1 MLICIPKHIKLI
13 KLMCSPAEGREKF
26 STILKT
32 FTPQFLLSIMFH
44 NNVQLLQNWF
54 ILINPYQLN
63 PSVGINLNVN
73 LHFMLLPL
81 KSNLTVNLHN
91 KHSLFVLALRMLCC
105 NVIHM
110 TYYDDDNARRA
121 QFFFILTYVH
131 TEIFIL
137 LLLLFLFLKAE
148 IHIHY
153 YGDKCFHSR
162 KASFLIFLTWKLFFY
177 FSMA

>member
-1 MLICIPKHIKLI
+1 
-13 KLMCSPAEGREKF
+13 MCSFASLSTSNWSSWCAQQRKEEKKF

-121 QFFFILTYVH
+121 QFFSYSHTY
-131 TEIFIL
+131 TQKYSFCCC
-137 LLLLFLFLKAE
+137 
-148 IHIHY
+148 Y
-153 YGDKCFHSR
+153 YS
-162 KASFLIFLTWKLFFY
+162 Y
-177 FSMA
+177 F